1 MEALAAADALRPLAG
16 HRHKAFWE
24 VAGSEAAMP
33 LFPDPCF
40 NEAEPLLATPVEIQD
55 IAADYGALGLSLRR
69 HPVALLR
76 DRLERLEI
84 HSAAVCRRLR
94 DGTAATVAGL
104 VICRQRPGSAS
115 GVIFL
120 TLEDETGYTNIVV
133 WPQLASRQRRVLLQS
148 RLMAVR
154 GVIQLEQDVLHLVA
168 ERLMDYTGW
177 LGKLGSEN
185 YFLARNRQTT
195 YGKRK

>member
-1 MEALAAADALRPLAG
+1 
-16 HRHKAFWE
+16 
-24 VAGSEAAMP
+24 
-33 LFPDPCF
+33 
-40 NEAEPLLATPVEIQD
+40 
-55 IAADYGALGLSLRR
+55 
-69 HPVALLR
+69 VALLR

-84 HSAAVCRRLR
+84 HSAAACRRLR
-94 DGTAATVAGL
+94 DGAAATVAGL

-133 WPQLASRQRRVLLQS
+133 WPQVASRQRRVLLQS

-168 ERLMDYTGW
+168 GRLTDYTGW
-177 LGKLGSEN
+177 LGELQ
-185 YFLARNRQTT
+185 ARSRDFC
-195 YGKRK
+195 